1 MFFIMKAKLLL
12 IGAFIIALFTF
23 AACSDDNELTYS
35 CNPQADTWVKKNL
48 TKVRSMNRSD
58 WKKIN
63 QEYNLAAYRA
73 FTPNQKLAF
82 WKDKF
87 NEVSQMQ
94 WTAKEKLHIAKALAF
109 IVSHKEFFS
118 DEALNDEQL
127 NELEL
132 FFHKWKEEA
141 INQLGWS
148 KELCFAIAGNGGTLI
163 NKKGEIATQITTE
176 PTNPSFG
183 YVGNLKKRDCNC
195 NTGHLSDFCIT
206 DGPCDKADC
215 NVSEDG
221 CGWVLVM
228 KCNGRCSRFEL

>member
-1 MFFIMKAKLLL
+1 MKAKMLL
-12 IGAFIIALFTF
+12 ISAFIIALFTF
-23 AACSDDNELTYS
+23 AACSDDQEQTYS

-63 QEYNLAAYRA
+63 QEYSLAAYRA

-132 FFHKWKEEA
+132 FFHKWKEDA

-163 NKKGEIATQITTE
+163 NKKGEIAAQIITG
-176 PTNPSFG
+176 PTNPNFG
-183 YVGNLKKRDCNC
+183 YGNNLKKQDCNC
-195 NTGHLSDFCIT
+195 NTGYISDFCIT

-215 NVSEDG
+215 ISKNKG
-221 CGWVLVM
+221 CGWVCWQE
-228 KCNGRCSRFEL
+228 CNGRCSRFL